1 MKSSAFLLVTIN
13 NSTRVIII
21 YLEKAR
27 DRDSY
32 IIRLTLN
39 TNNINKI
46 VLKFKL
52 IVKILKQVALRD
64 LHSIFD

>member
-13 NSTRVIII
+13 NSTRVITI
-21 YLEKAR
+21 YLKKAR